1 MLQVFL
7 VSRSPGLHTNK
18 PCYTLNKQT
27 YTMLRNNKDFMSL
40 GTAKGHLVNVT
51 VLKRDNPKMQ
61 SPKLGD
67 YSNFPTF
74 HQWQWHA
81 THHVPFPTFST
92 QAGLLLTPLF
102 FFQSFFF
109 FLIFYVLWSRI
120 SWLGINKNIFC
131 LHIINCFCLY
141 LWLLSASAITD
152 EFCLF
157 IGICILLWASWNE
170 NYSIAVIISLI
181 GLNHWAHHYK

>member
-18 PCYTLNKQT
+18 PCYTLKKHKQP
-27 YTMLRNNKDFMSL
+27 YTTLRNNKDFMFF

-51 VLKRDNPKMQ
+51 ILKRDNPKMQ
-61 SPKLGD
+61 RVQNLVTTA
-67 YSNFPTF
+67 TF
-74 HQWQWHA
+74 HQWHA
-81 THHVPFPTFST
+81 TSHVPFPTFYT

-102 FFQSFFF
+102 FFKAFYF
-109 FLIFYVLWSRI
+109 FLIVHVLWSRI
-120 SWLGINKNIFC
+120 SWLGVNKNIFC
-131 LHIINCFCLY
+131 LHIIIHFCLY
-141 LWLLSASAITD
+141 LWLLSASAMID